1 MNRRLPVSPRISGFA
16 LTVAA
21 TAWVGLL
28 CAGCAQNAK
37 PVANATDAVSR
48 PAATASATPSAQP
61 TSLVADA
68 AIRHQL
74 RAAFIA
80 FRRNGANT
88 PGFAAIPPSAVGGIS
103 PGTLFYV
110 LDPATGIHWAVASF
124 DPTDAARQTSAAVGF
139 QDGGSE
145 AVFIQPPSQPWQ
157 VESIGQCLKGLPV
170 VVAAASSLNASPNPM
185 CPNGIPGS

>member
-1 MNRRLPVSPRISGFA
+1 MNGRLPVSPRISGFA
-16 LTVAA
+16 LAVLAA
-21 TAWVGLL
+21 AWVGLL

-37 PVANATDAVSR
+37 PVASATEAVSR
-48 PAATASATPSAQP
+48 PAVTASAAPSGQP
-61 TSLVADA
+61 ASLVADA

-74 RAAFIA
+74 RTAFIA
-80 FRRNGANT
+80 FRRDAANT